1 MAGPLGVGIVPANT
15 SVIPSTW
22 GVAAAAIAKLS
33 ASASAAFF
41 ALDWHDAYAT
51 ATTAAN
57 KITFFI
63 VKCFKL
69 I

>member
-1 MAGPLGVGIVPANT
+1 LVKKALPLSCNNKKYEYEKNFFVYNV
-15 SVIPSTW
+15 
-22 GVAAAAIAKLS
+22 LS
-33 ASASAAFF
+33 ASASAVLLAF
-41 ALDWHDAYAT
+41 DWQDAKA

-57 KITFFI
+57 IITFFI

>member
-1 MAGPLGVGIVPANT
+1 LF
-15 SVIPSTW
+15 
-22 GVAAAAIAKLS
+22 
-33 ASASAAFF
+33 AF
-41 ALDWHDAYAT
+41 DWHDAKA

-57 KITFFI
+57 IITFFI

>member
-1 MAGPLGVGIVPANT
+1 MAR
-15 SVIPSTW
+15 
-22 GVAAAAIAKLS
+22 LS
-33 ASASAAFF
+33 ASASAVLLAF
-41 ALDWHDAYAT
+41 DWQDAKA

-57 KITFFI
+57 IITFFI

>member
-1 MAGPLGVGIVPANT
+1 LAFD
-15 SVIPSTW
+15 W
-22 GVAAAAIAKLS
+22 QDAK
-33 ASASAAFF
+33 A
-41 ALDWHDAYAT
+41 

-57 KITFFI
+57 IITFFI